1 MDDNNFEYI
10 SLKLY
15 ENNIQYGILITNT
28 IQYINT
34 RIDNYRIILEI
45 LNNNNYINMRNSILQ
60 YIDNVFHV
68 RINLAKCKQISILLN
83 NITLYCSNNNLIR
96 NNYYDIEINII
107 KNRDSNIEKH
117 IHNIII
123 NTNNDSWKNGQ
134 WNKIKWDKLIKLNI
148 IIIILEGIF
157 PYFIEN
163 SNFYAFI
170 SEDNNPNLG
179 FYLLY
184 QFLYNEIEYNKYVYI
199 K

>member
-1 MDDNNFEYI
+1 MDDKNFEYI

-15 ENNIQYGILITNT
+15 ENNIQYGMLITNT

-123 NTNNDSWKNGQ
+123 NTYNDSWKNGQ
-134 WNKIKWDKLIKLNI
+134 
-148 IIIILEGIF
+148 
-157 PYFIEN
+157 
-163 SNFYAFI
+163 
-170 SEDNNPNLG
+170 
-179 FYLLY
+179 
-184 QFLYNEIEYNKYVYI
+184 
-199 K
+199 

>member
-68 RINLAKCKQISILLN
+68 RINLTKCKQISILLN

-134 WNKIKWDKLIKLNI
+134 WNKIKWDKLTKLNI
-148 IIIILEGIF
+148 IIIILEETF
-157 PYFIEN
+157 SCFIEN
-163 SNFYAFI
+163 LNFYAFI

>member
-1 MDDNNFEYI
+1 
-10 SLKLY
+10 
-15 ENNIQYGILITNT
+15 
-28 IQYINT
+28 
-34 RIDNYRIILEI
+34 
-45 LNNNNYINMRNSILQ
+45 MRNSILQ

-157 PYFIEN
+157 PCFIEN